1 MRFLY
6 DLSATQPSPESK
18 FHGGGAYGEI
28 VFFKLL
34 EYLDRIALV
43 AYYDADS
50 YINPDIIEAIKKHNI
65 PLYDLNKIS
74 VTKIIEKEKIDR
86 AYSAMLNLN
95 QHWPLGSVQV
105 YTTVHGLRTLEMPFD
120 SIMFSYMTS
129 LKEKIKFLLFV
140 TVARK
145 LYLKKMLEINGRLA
159 NDDRINIITISNH
172 SLASIK
178 SFFPD
183 NMNRKIP
190 VFASPT
196 FEQLENYAPIKD
208 SPIMNNANLQSFSV
222 TEKKFFLITSAA
234 RWTKNALRAVF
245 AFDEIF
251 SDDIATDFKVVL
263 TGVTNK
269 KIFTK
274 KLKNPDRFVFLDYV
288 DRNVLNILAKNA
300 YGFIYPSLNEGF
312 GYPPIESMRYG
323 VPVAAS
329 GTSSIPEICGD
340 AVLYFDPYSISE
352 IKNRIIQLLNSDIYN
367 QLIEKSKKQYEFIS
381 SKQKKDLSQLANYLI
396 S

>member
-34 EYLDRIALV
+34 EYLDRITLV

-65 PLYDLNKIS
+65 TLYDLNKIS
-74 VTKIIEKEKIDR
+74 VAEIIEKEKIDR

-288 DRNVLNILAKNA
+288 DRNILNLLAKNA

-329 GTSSIPEICGD
+329 GTSSVPEICGD

-381 SKQKKDLSQLANYLI
+381 SKQKKDLELLADYLI

>member
-34 EYLDRIALV
+34 EYLDKITLV
-43 AYYDADS
+43 AYYDAAS

-74 VTKIIEKEKIDR
+74 VAEIIEKEKIDR

-159 NDDRINIITISNH
+159 NDKRINIITISNH

-381 SKQKKDLSQLANYLI
+381 SKQKKDLELLADYLI

>member
-288 DRNVLNILAKNA
+288 DRNVLNLLAKNA

-381 SKQKKDLSQLANYLI
+381 SKQKKDLELLADYLI

>member
-34 EYLDRIALV
+34 EYLDRITL
-43 AYYDADS
+43 ADS

-159 NDDRINIITISNH
+159 NDKRINIITISNH

-288 DRNVLNILAKNA
+288 DRNVLNLLAKNA

-329 GTSSIPEICGD
+329 GTSSVPEICGD

-381 SKQKKDLSQLANYLI
+381 SKQKKDLELLADYLI

>member
-34 EYLDRIALV
+34 EYLDKITLV
-43 AYYDADS
+43 AYYDAAS

-65 PLYDLNKIS
+65 TLYDLNKIS
-74 VTKIIEKEKIDR
+74 VAEIIEKEKIDR

-159 NDDRINIITISNH
+159 NDKRINIITISNH

-288 DRNVLNILAKNA
+288 DRNILNLLAKNA

-367 QLIEKSKKQYEFIS
+367 QMIEKSKKQYEFIS
-381 SKQKKDLSQLANYLI
+381 SKQKKDLELLADYLI

>member
-34 EYLDRIALV
+34 EYLDRITLV
-43 AYYDADS
+43 AYYDAAS

-65 PLYDLNKIS
+65 TLYDLNKIS
-74 VTKIIEKEKIDR
+74 VAEIIEKEKIDR

-159 NDDRINIITISNH
+159 NDKRINIITISNH

-196 FEQLENYAPIKD
+196 FEQLENYAPVKD
-208 SPIMNNANLQSFSV
+208 SSIMNNANLHSFGV

-288 DRNVLNILAKNA
+288 DRNILNLLAKNA

-329 GTSSIPEICGD
+329 GTSSVPEICGD

-381 SKQKKDLSQLANYLI
+381 SKQKKDLELLADYLI

>member
-34 EYLDRIALV
+34 EYLDKITLV
-43 AYYDADS
+43 AYYDAAS

-65 PLYDLNKIS
+65 TLYDLNKIS
-74 VTKIIEKEKIDR
+74 VAEIIEKEKIDR

-208 SPIMNNANLQSFSV
+208 SPIMNNSNLQSFSV

-288 DRNVLNILAKNA
+288 DRNVLNLLAKNA

-329 GTSSIPEICGD
+329 GTSSVPEICGD

-381 SKQKKDLSQLANYLI
+381 SKQKKDLELLADYLI

>member
-34 EYLDRIALV
+34 EYLDKITLV
-43 AYYDADS
+43 AYYDAAS
-50 YINPDIIEAIKKHNI
+50 YINPDIIEAIKNHNI

-74 VTKIIEKEKIDR
+74 VAEIIEKEKIDR

-159 NDDRINIITISNH
+159 NDKRINIITISNH

-196 FEQLENYAPIKD
+196 FEQLENYAPVKD
-208 SPIMNNANLQSFSV
+208 SSIMNNANLHSFGV

-288 DRNVLNILAKNA
+288 DRNILNLLAKNA

-329 GTSSIPEICGD
+329 GTSSVPEICGD

-381 SKQKKDLSQLANYLI
+381 SKQKKDLELLADYLI

>member
-34 EYLDRIALV
+34 EYLDRIPLV

-159 NDDRINIITISNH
+159 NDKRINIITISNH

-288 DRNVLNILAKNA
+288 DRNVLNLLAKNA

-329 GTSSIPEICGD
+329 GTSSVPEICGD

-381 SKQKKDLSQLANYLI
+381 SKQKKDLELLADYLI

>member
-34 EYLDRIALV
+34 EYLDKITLV
-43 AYYDADS
+43 AYYDAAS

-65 PLYDLNKIS
+65 TLYDLNKIS
-74 VTKIIEKEKIDR
+74 VAEIIEKEKIDR

-159 NDDRINIITISNH
+159 NDKRINIITISNH

-196 FEQLENYAPIKD
+196 FEQLENYAPVKD
-208 SPIMNNANLQSFSV
+208 SSIMNNANLHSFGV

-288 DRNVLNILAKNA
+288 DRNILNLLAKNA

-367 QLIEKSKKQYEFIS
+367 QMIEKSKKQYEFIS
-381 SKQKKDLSQLANYLI
+381 SKQKKDLELLADYLI

>member
-34 EYLDRIALV
+34 EYLDKITLV
-43 AYYDADS
+43 AYYDAAS

-65 PLYDLNKIS
+65 TLYDLNKIS
-74 VTKIIEKEKIDR
+74 VAEIIEKEKIDR

-140 TVARK
+140 TVAQK

-288 DRNVLNILAKNA
+288 DRNILNLLAKNA

-329 GTSSIPEICGD
+329 GTSSVPEICGD

-381 SKQKKDLSQLANYLI
+381 SKQKKDLELLADYLI

>member
-34 EYLDRIALV
+34 EYLDKITLV
-43 AYYDADS
+43 AYYDAAS

-65 PLYDLNKIS
+65 TLYDLNKIS
-74 VTKIIEKEKIDR
+74 VAEIIEKEKIDR

-159 NDDRINIITISNH
+159 NDKRINIITISNH

-196 FEQLENYAPIKD
+196 FEQLENYAPVKD
-208 SPIMNNANLQSFSV
+208 SSIMNNANLHSFGV

-288 DRNVLNILAKNA
+288 DRNVLNLLAKNA

-329 GTSSIPEICGD
+329 GTSSVPEICGD

-381 SKQKKDLSQLANYLI
+381 SKQKKDLELLADYLI

>member
-34 EYLDRIALV
+34 EYLDKITLV
-43 AYYDADS
+43 AYYDAAS

-65 PLYDLNKIS
+65 TLYDLNKIS
-74 VTKIIEKEKIDR
+74 VAEIIEKEKIDR

-159 NDDRINIITISNH
+159 NDKRINIITISNH

-208 SPIMNNANLQSFSV
+208 SPIMNNSNLQSFSV

-288 DRNVLNILAKNA
+288 DRNILNLLAKNA

-329 GTSSIPEICGD
+329 GTSSVPEICGD

-381 SKQKKDLSQLANYLI
+381 SKQKKDLELLADYLI

>member
-34 EYLDRIALV
+34 EYLDKITLV
-43 AYYDADS
+43 AYYDAAS

-65 PLYDLNKIS
+65 TLYDLNKIS
-74 VTKIIEKEKIDR
+74 VAEIIEKEKIDR

-140 TVARK
+140 TVAQK

-196 FEQLENYAPIKD
+196 FEQLENYAPVKD
-208 SPIMNNANLQSFSV
+208 SSIMNNANLHSFGV

-288 DRNVLNILAKNA
+288 DRNILNLLAKNA

-329 GTSSIPEICGD
+329 GTSSVPEICGD

-381 SKQKKDLSQLANYLI
+381 SKQKKDLELLADYLI

>member
-34 EYLDRIALV
+34 EYLDKITLV
-43 AYYDADS
+43 AYYDAAS

-105 YTTVHGLRTLEMPFD
+105 YTTVHGLRTLGMRFD

-159 NDDRINIITISNH
+159 NDKRINIITISNH

-196 FEQLENYAPIKD
+196 FQQLENYAPIKD

-288 DRNVLNILAKNA
+288 DRNVLNLLAKNA

-329 GTSSIPEICGD
+329 GTSSVPEICGD

-381 SKQKKDLSQLANYLI
+381 SKQKKDLELLADYLI

>member
-34 EYLDRIALV
+34 EYLDKITLV
-43 AYYDADS
+43 AYYDAAS

-65 PLYDLNKIS
+65 TLYDLNKIS
-74 VTKIIEKEKIDR
+74 VAEIIEKEKIDR

-159 NDDRINIITISNH
+159 NDKRINIITISNH

-196 FEQLENYAPIKD
+196 FEQLENYAPVKD
-208 SPIMNNANLQSFSV
+208 SSIMNNANLHSFGV

-288 DRNVLNILAKNA
+288 DRNTLNLLAKNA

-329 GTSSIPEICGD
+329 GTSSVPEICGD

-381 SKQKKDLSQLANYLI
+381 SKQKKDLELLADYLI

>member
-34 EYLDRIALV
+34 EYLDRITLV
-43 AYYDADS
+43 AYYDAAS

-65 PLYDLNKIS
+65 TLYDLNKIS
-74 VTKIIEKEKIDR
+74 VAEIIEKEKIDR

-159 NDDRINIITISNH
+159 NDKRINIITISNH

-288 DRNVLNILAKNA
+288 DRNILNLLAKNA

-329 GTSSIPEICGD
+329 GTSSVPEICGD

-381 SKQKKDLSQLANYLI
+381 SKQKKDLELLADYLI

>member
-34 EYLDRIALV
+34 EYLDRITLV
-43 AYYDADS
+43 AYYDAAS

-65 PLYDLNKIS
+65 TLYDLNKIS
-74 VTKIIEKEKIDR
+74 VAEIIEKEKIDR

-159 NDDRINIITISNH
+159 NDKRINIITISNH

-381 SKQKKDLSQLANYLI
+381 SKQKKDLELLADYLI

>member
-34 EYLDRIALV
+34 EYLDKITLV
-43 AYYDADS
+43 AYYDAAS

-65 PLYDLNKIS
+65 TLYDLNKIS
-74 VTKIIEKEKIDR
+74 VAEIIEKEKIDR

-288 DRNVLNILAKNA
+288 DRNILNLLAKNA

-367 QLIEKSKKQYEFIS
+367 KLKKKKKKQYEFIS
-381 SKQKKDLSQLANYLI
+381 SKQKKDLELLADYLI

>member
-34 EYLDRIALV
+34 EYLDRITLV

-208 SPIMNNANLQSFSV
+208 SPIMNNANLQ
-222 TEKKFFLITSAA
+222 
-234 RWTKNALRAVF
+234 
-245 AFDEIF
+245 
-251 SDDIATDFKVVL
+251 
-263 TGVTNK
+263 
-269 KIFTK
+269 
-274 KLKNPDRFVFLDYV
+274 
-288 DRNVLNILAKNA
+288 
-300 YGFIYPSLNEGF
+300 
-312 GYPPIESMRYG
+312 
-323 VPVAAS
+323 
-329 GTSSIPEICGD
+329 
-340 AVLYFDPYSISE
+340 
-352 IKNRIIQLLNSDIYN
+352 
-367 QLIEKSKKQYEFIS
+367 
-381 SKQKKDLSQLANYLI
+381 
-396 S
+396 

>member
-34 EYLDRIALV
+34 EYLDKITLV
-43 AYYDADS
+43 AYYDAAS

-65 PLYDLNKIS
+65 TLYDLNKIS
-74 VTKIIEKEKIDR
+74 VAEIIEKEKIDR

-159 NDDRINIITISNH
+159 NDKRINIITISNH

-196 FEQLENYAPIKD
+196 FEQLENYAPVKD
-208 SPIMNNANLQSFSV
+208 SSIMNNANLHSFGV

-288 DRNVLNILAKNA
+288 DRNILNLLAKNA

-329 GTSSIPEICGD
+329 GTSSVPEICGD

-381 SKQKKDLSQLANYLI
+381 SKQKKDLELLADYLI

>member
-34 EYLDRIALV
+34 EYLDRITLG

-159 NDDRINIITISNH
+159 NDKRINIITISNH

-222 TEKKFFLITSAA
+222 TEKKYFLITSAA

-288 DRNVLNILAKNA
+288 DRNVLNLLAKNA

-329 GTSSIPEICGD
+329 GTSSVPEICGD

-381 SKQKKDLSQLANYLI
+381 SKQKKDLELLADYLI

>member
-34 EYLDRIALV
+34 EYLDRITLV
-43 AYYDADS
+43 AYYDAAS

-65 PLYDLNKIS
+65 TLYDLNKIS
-74 VTKIIEKEKIDR
+74 VAEIIEKEKIDR

-159 NDDRINIITISNH
+159 NDKRINIITISNH

-196 FEQLENYAPIKD
+196 FEQLENYAPVKD
-208 SPIMNNANLQSFSV
+208 SSIMNNANLHSFGV

-381 SKQKKDLSQLANYLI
+381 SKQKKDLELLADYLI

>member
-34 EYLDRIALV
+34 EYLDKITLV
-43 AYYDADS
+43 AYYDAAS

-65 PLYDLNKIS
+65 TLYDLNKIS
-74 VTKIIEKEKIDR
+74 VAEIIEKEKIDR

-159 NDDRINIITISNH
+159 NDKRINIITISNH

-288 DRNVLNILAKNA
+288 DRNILNLLAKNA

-329 GTSSIPEICGD
+329 GTSSVPEICGD

-381 SKQKKDLSQLANYLI
+381 SKQKKDLELLADYLI